1 LALGH
6 ARIITGAG
14 IGIRG
19 PDDMIALLFF
29 GVFPA
34 LMAFAAAYDLT
45 TMTIPNKLTAAVAL
59 TFVVAVMLCR
69 LPASEIAWH
78 MGAGL
83 LVLAVTF
90 AMFSAGWMGGG
101 DAKLAA
107 GIALWLGFADLLDY
121 LMLASILGGLMTLT
135 LLIARRYPLPS
146 MLARLPWALKLHAPE
161 TGIPYGIALAIA
173 ALAVLPHAQ
182 IMLRAFPG

>member
-1 LALGH
+1 MTAIFL
-6 ARIITGAG
+6 
-14 IGIRG
+14 
-19 PDDMIALLFF
+19 F

-45 TMTIPNKLTAAVAL
+45 TMTIPNRLTAALAL
-59 TFVVAVMLCR
+59 AFLAVIPLCG
-69 LPASEIAWH
+69 LPMSEVAWH
-78 MGAGL
+78 LAAGL

-90 AMFSAGWMGGG
+90 AMFAMGWMGGG

-121 LMLASILGGLMTLT
+121 LMLASILGGALT
-135 LLIARRYPLPS
+135 LALLAVRRYPLPRL
-146 MLARLPWALKLHAPE
+146 LARLPWALKLHAPE

-173 ALAVLPHAQ
+173 ALATLPHAE

>member
-1 LALGH
+1 
-6 ARIITGAG
+6 
-14 IGIRG
+14 
-19 PDDMIALLFF
+19 MIAIFLF

-45 TMTIPNKLTAAVAL
+45 TMTIPNRLTAAVGLAFIAVIL
-59 TFVVAVMLCR
+59 LVGLPLSEVAWHVAAGVLVLVVA
-69 LPASEIAWH
+69 
-78 MGAGL
+78 
-83 LVLAVTF
+83 F
-90 AMFSAGWMGGG
+90 AMFAAGWIGGG

-121 LMLASILGGLMTLT
+121 FMLASILGGVLT
-135 LLIARRYPLPS
+135 LALLAARRYPLPQ

-173 ALAVLPHAQ
+173 ALATLPHAQ
-182 IMLRAFPG
+182 IMLRAFPH

>member
-1 LALGH
+1 M
-6 ARIITGAG
+6 TSF
-14 IGIRG
+14 
-19 PDDMIALLFF
+19 LFL

-59 TFVVAVMLCR
+59 AFVAVAGLCH
-69 LPASEIAWH
+69 LPASEVAWH
-78 MGAGL
+78 LAAGL

-90 AMFSAGWMGGG
+90 AMFAAGWMGGG

-121 LMLASILGGLMTLT
+121 FMLASILGGVLT
-135 LLIARRYPLPS
+135 VALLLARRYPLP
-146 MLARLPWALKLHAPE
+146 MVLARLPWALKLHAPE

-173 ALAVLPHAQ
+173 ALAILPHTE
-182 IMLRAFPG
+182 IMLRAFSN

>member
-1 LALGH
+1 
-6 ARIITGAG
+6 
-14 IGIRG
+14 
-19 PDDMIALLFF
+19 MIAIFLF

-45 TMTIPNKLTAAVAL
+45 TMTIPNRLTAAVGLA
-59 TFVVAVMLCR
+59 FIAVILLVG
-69 LPASEIAWH
+69 LPLSEVAWH
-78 MGAGL
+78 VAAGL
-83 LVLAVTF
+83 LVLVVAF
-90 AMFSAGWMGGG
+90 AMFAAGWIGGG

-121 LMLASILGGLMTLT
+121 FMLASILGGVMTLA
-135 LLIARRYPLPS
+135 LLAARRYPLPQ

-173 ALAVLPHAQ
+173 ALATLPHAQ
-182 IMLRAFPG
+182 IMLRAFPH

>member
-1 LALGH
+1 M
-6 ARIITGAG
+6 T
-14 IGIRG
+14 
-19 PDDMIALLFF
+19 ALLFL

-59 TFVVAVMLCR
+59 AFFGAVMLCR

-78 MGAGL
+78 LGAGL

-90 AMFSAGWMGGG
+90 AMFAAGWMGGG

-107 GIALWLGFADLLDY
+107 AIALWLGFADLLDY
-121 LMLASILGGLMTLT
+121 FVLASILGGLLT
-135 LLIARRYPLPS
+135 MALLIARRWPLPA

-173 ALAVLPHAQ
+173 ALAILPHAQ
-182 IMLRAFPG
+182 IMLRAFQG